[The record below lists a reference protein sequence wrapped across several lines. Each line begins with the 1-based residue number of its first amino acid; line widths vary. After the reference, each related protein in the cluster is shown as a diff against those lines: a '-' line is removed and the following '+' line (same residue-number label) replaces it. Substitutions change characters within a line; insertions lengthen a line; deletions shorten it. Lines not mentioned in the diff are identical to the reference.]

1 MRIDFT
7 NVSMEMFTLLEPGEY
22 VLRVTNAEEKTS
34 AKGNPMIEVNFEEE
48 QTGAKLRD
56 YFVITEKNLPKLKN
70 FLADIG
76 HAYEGMVEV
85 LPFHW
90 AGERVKAKI
99 GVETYT
105 KQDGT
110 EGKRNKISY
119 YSPVVNQVPQT
130 TATTPNVAAADD
142 DIPF

>member
-7 NVSMEMFTLLEPGEY
+7 NVSMDTFTLLEPGEY
-22 VLRVTNAEEKTS
+22 ILRVASAVEKIS
-34 AKGNPMIEVNFEEE
+34 SKGNPMIEVEFEEE

-56 YFVITEKNLPKLKN
+56 YFVNNEKNLPKLKK
-70 FLADIG
+70 FLRDIG

-85 LPFHW
+85 LPFQW
-90 AGERVKAKI
+90 LGERVKAKV

-119 YSPVVNQVPQT
+119 YNPVVSVQP
-130 TATTPNVAAADD
+130 TASVATPNPVAEDD
-142 DIPF
+142 EVPF